1 MLLLGLYQSKVSA
14 PYYALPQA
22 SDLSIFFGLL
32 RRADPATSER
42 VAALRRDNERRYAEA
57 LEHGAG
63 RYVCDTPPSLED
75 EAELF
80 WPQHYGELWPTLC
93 ALKRRYDPSG
103 LFQSSWGSVAA
114 RRTKQ

>member
-14 PYYALPQA
+14 PYYALPRCFRP
-22 SDLSIFFGLL
+22 LSFGLL
-32 RRADPATSER
+32 RRAEPATSER
-42 VAALRRDNERRYAEA
+42 VDALRRDNERRYAEA

-80 WPQHYGELWPTLC
+80 LASALW
-93 ALKRRYDPSG
+93 
-103 LFQSSWGSVAA
+103 
-114 RRTKQ
+114 